1 MGKGD
6 NLGEFEQLVMLAI
19 LRSDGEAYGMQVLE
33 EIQRTTGRSVTIGA
47 VYGTLERLEEKRF
60 ISSAHSKAGSGR
72 SGRARRWFRLEPS
85 GVEALTRAREMLA
98 SMWSG
103 VELPAGKLIR

>member
-19 LRSDGEAYGMQVLE
+19 VRCAGEAYGMQVLQ
-33 EIQRTTGRSVTIGA
+33 EIQRTTGRQVTIGA
-47 VYGTLERLEEKRF
+47 VYGTLERLEEKDYLA
-60 ISSAHSKAGSGR
+60 SARPADGSR
-72 SGRARRWFRLEPS
+72 RGRARRYFRLKPA

-98 SMWSG
+98 NMWDG
-103 VELPAGKLIR
+103 VCLPEGRLLR